1 MKKALRKVKELV
13 LIEGTWTKAK
23 AKVLKKYRFG
33 EKWVLGTSQPW
44 FGRMGPDDV
53 SQLAS
58 RLEKRNPPVSIPTGV
73 VLNIQGLCFWAG
85 RA

>member
-33 EKWVLGTSQPW
+33 EKWVLGTSQAWLPGKL
-44 FGRMGPDDV
+44 FGQNVLLYLGADDRV
-53 SQLAS
+53 PNHSKYQES
-58 RLEKRNPPVSIPTGV
+58 RRG
-73 VLNIQGLCFWAG
+73 Q
-85 RA
+85 

>member
-33 EKWVLGTSQPW
+33 EKWVLGTSQPCL
-44 FGRMGPDDV
+44 G
-53 SQLAS
+53 L
-58 RLEKRNPPVSIPTGV
+58 LI
-73 VLNIQGLCFWAG
+73 VLYS
-85 RA
+85 

>member
-1 MKKALRKVKELV
+1 MKKALQKVKELV

-44 FGRMGPDDV
+44 
-53 SQLAS
+53 
-58 RLEKRNPPVSIPTGV
+58 
-73 VLNIQGLCFWAG
+73 
-85 RA
+85 